1 MAFLP
6 QANILPVNTHIHS
19 QLDGPNV
26 MDFEQEFDDK
36 SESDKLKVQ
45 VVIMKMILIRYGNS
59 EVFHL
64 CVTCMRVQNIC

>member
-6 QANILPVNTHIHS
+6 QTKRLPVNTHIHS

-26 MDFEQEFDDK
+26 MDFAQEFDDK

-45 VVIMKMILIRYGNS
+45 MV
-59 EVFHL
+59 
-64 CVTCMRVQNIC
+64 